1 LREGCFLDSPPED
14 ILEIYV
20 DVAYNIDQGDWSMG
34 VIAKDSDGKFIVA
47 NCMFIDDPFMAEA
60 YALRKD

>member
-1 LREGCFLDSPPED
+1 
-14 ILEIYV
+14 
-20 DVAYNIDQGDWSMG
+20 VAYNIDQGDWSMG